1 MFIGQLRDV
10 ALELKPLVGAATS
23 NSLTWN
29 GFKYVKGEEQ
39 KPDPYALAWWFT
51 LISIA
56 DLIESQE
63 SPITN
68 KQIDYF
74 KRLLFGGMGSLNDLN
89 FDSKKLGATADRIN
103 VGLKQKMQVLFASLN
118 G

>member
-1 MFIGQLRDV
+1 MLILTLRTEKPE
-10 ALELKPLVGAATS
+10 AELGL
-23 NSLTWN
+23 
-29 GFKYVKGEEQ
+29 YQ
-39 KPDPYALAWWFT
+39 D
-51 LISIA
+51 
-56 DLIESQE
+56 
-63 SPITN
+63 N